1 MAARSMPVVK
11 PTNSRELTP
20 VALSTGSGGG
30 MKFPS
35 RQEFSTVVPR
45 DMAAIPAS

>member
-1 MAARSMPVVK
+1 MPVVK
-11 PTNSRELTP
+11 PANSRELTP

-35 RQEFSTVVPR
+35 RQEVSTAIPR
-45 DMAAIPAS
+45 DIAAIPAS